1 MFAYKRKHAN
11 VKQYMNQ
18 LPTCCPDLAQW
29 LSPRL
34 FKALS
39 DPNRVAILATLA
51 EGGREMSVGQVA
63 ARFPLD
69 VSVVS
74 RHLALL
80 REAGVLASQKKGKQV
95 FYRVRV
101 AEMAGM
107 LRGLADALEACCS
120 RGKTMDREQS
130 P

>member
-1 MFAYKRKHAN
+1 MTE
-11 VKQYMNQ
+11 

-39 DPNRVAILATLA
+39 DPNRVAILATVA
-51 EGGREMSVGQVA
+51 EGGREISVGQVA

-101 AEMAGM
+101 AEMAAM
-107 LRGLADALEACCS
+107 LRGLADALEVCCAPG
-120 RGKTMDREQS
+120 RPGKLEQS

>member
-1 MFAYKRKHAN
+1 
-11 VKQYMNQ
+11 MNE
-18 LPTCCPDLAQW
+18 LPTCCPDLANW

-39 DPNRVAILATLA
+39 DPNRVAILAAVA
-51 EGGREMSVGQVA
+51 EGGREMNVGQVA

-95 FYRVRV
+95 FYRVLV
-101 AEMAGM
+101 KELAGM
-107 LRGLADALEACCS
+107 LRGLADALEACCPAPEAQ
-120 RGKTMDREQS
+120 DREQS